1 MLLSTI
7 LLQAAGLAVWGKVA
21 GAIGAGIAA
30 IAAAGD
36 TQPVMPREGIL
47 KIDMSA
53 MTLSEQEQEMDPLA
67 SLTGNSMVPSVGIY
81 SAIQAVNAAAE
92 DPAVKFIYMKPDGAS
107 AGIAQLEEFRPDLF
121 FLESAWEGKDKT
133 WYKKNDTA

>member
-1 MLLSTI
+1 MKDFIKMTLATI
-7 LLQAAGLAVWGKVA
+7 AGLLIFGF
-21 GAIGAGIAA
+21 ISMFMSIIMIAA

-67 SLTGNSMVPSVGIY
+67 SLTETAWYLPL
-81 SAIQAVNAAAE
+81 
-92 DPAVKFIYMKPDGAS
+92 AS
-107 AGIAQLEEFRPDLF
+107 IALFRL
-121 FLESAWEGKDKT
+121 
-133 WYKKNDTA
+133 